1 MRGRLLWIVIVSL
14 CFLGLVGGAA
24 AQTSQGGLTGTITDP
39 SGASVPGAKL
49 TLTQKAT
56 NAQRVT
62 STNADGI
69 YRFDGVNLG
78 TYTLQ
83 VTAAGFG
90 SVDVTGIGISNA
102 VSNVNVKLKLASGA
116 QTVSVEA
123 GADILPTATAPV
135 RGGNFDTTPVVQLPV
150 PAADPINLMLL
161 LPGVQNA
168 STTQFSDGSNNYSV
182 NGERAR
188 SNNFMIDGVEN
199 NDISIAGPAFTITNQ
214 DALQEVAV
222 KTSNFSAEYGR
233 AGGAV
238 INEITKSGTNAFHG
252 TAYEVY
258 QGNALDATSND
269 DRLNGLAHPSRFVEN
284 TPSFTVGGP
293 VYIPGIYDGRNKT
306 FFFAA
311 GQWDRQFSTATKGV
325 LAPNVGPTGVGVLQ
339 ALAPQCANVALYLKA
354 LGGLTGNGL
363 SNQTISIAAPDAT
376 SACNGDPRTGQSVV
390 FSTAVR
396 SASQSS
402 IDANHQIRIDQ
413 IVSDKQ
419 TMSFRW
425 LYDGNTTGPS
435 FNNLPGFDRGFT
447 GNTLSA
453 LFSDTYVFG
462 PRWTNEFR
470 FNFGRINFNFPSLAP
485 DAFHADLP
493 NFAISGITGFGVA
506 TNIPQFRD
514 ANNWQFQDT
523 ISATYGRHTLRFGG
537 DFLRQ
542 TAKQAPPFNQRGSF
556 SYAASG
562 TAATGIT
569 SALANFIDD
578 FGGSNGQ
585 INRQF
590 GNAVYLPD
598 LFRQAYF
605 FEDEFKATSALT
617 LNLGLRYENFGQPA
631 NIFKIPAFTNYS
643 ATNFATPN
651 KVNPDN
657 NNFGPAV
664 GFAWAPQSFL
674 GWLGGNNQMVWRGG
688 FQVSYDAQ
696 FNNLL
701 SNIAGSSPNTLGG
714 LIVSPTIGRGT
725 AAFQSQLATIQA
737 TPPTAQS
744 PQTSLLDPNIR
755 NPYTERWS
763 LGFERQLARNTAFEL
778 SYVGTA
784 AHKLYQTLDV
794 NPIVNAATGARF
806 QPQVGQRTERCSCA
820 NSNYNAMQF
829 DFHHRYSPTMF
840 GSLLFD
846 ASYTWSHYID
856 DSSEVFATNSTPSS
870 FQSLPQVL
878 GFSPN
883 IDRGDSDNDR
893 RQRTVFD
900 AVWNLPGPTTGLLGR
915 VVGGWELAPVTQL
928 VTGAPYTITAGA
940 DRNGDGQSG
949 PDRPDIGNPN
959 APLDTRGILGTK
971 TCPTNLLEP
980 DTGACVSASAVRW
993 ISGAGTLL
1001 GLPNANTVGRNT
1013 LRTPFSWTQDL
1024 NLLKSVQLTEKTH
1037 LEYRVEVFNLFNREN
1052 FSTPVVAANNNNDA
1066 SVLNT
1071 PAPAPGSPIQFLNFG
1086 QTSAPGRTMR
1096 MGIKLLW

>member
-1 MRGRLLWIVIVSL
+1 MNGRALRLLAL
-14 CFLGLVGGAA
+14 LGLLLGLTVWGS

-39 SGASVPGAKL
+39 TGATVPGAKL
-49 TLTQKAT
+49 TLIQKDT

-62 STNADGI
+62 TSNGDGI
-69 YRFDGVNLG
+69 FRFDGVSLG
-78 TYTLQ
+78 NYSLQ
-83 VTAAGFG
+83 VTATGFTA
-90 SVDVTGIGISNA
+90 VQVTGINIANE
-102 VSNVNVKLKLASGA
+102 VTNLNVKLKLASGT

-123 GADILPTATAPV
+123 GAEVLPTQTAPV
-135 RGGNFDTTPVVQLPV
+135 RGGNFGTTPVVNLPV

-168 STTQFSDGSNNYSV
+168 ATTSFSDGSNNYSV

-199 NDISIAGPAFTITNQ
+199 NDISIAGPAFQITNQ

-238 INEITKSGTNAFHG
+238 VNEITKSGTNAFHG

-258 QGNALDATSND
+258 QGNVLNATSNAE
-269 DRLNGLAHPSRFVEN
+269 RLEGLKGPAKFVDN

-293 VYIPGIYDGRNKT
+293 VYIPGVYDGRNKT

-311 GQWDRQFSTATKGV
+311 GQWDRFFSTATRGV
-325 LAPNVGPTGVGVLQ
+325 TAPDPGAAGVGVLQ

-363 SNQTISIAAPDAT
+363 NDKTISIAAPDAA
-376 SACNGDPRTGQSVV
+376 SACNGNPRTGQSVV

-402 IDANHQIRIDQ
+402 LDENHQIRIDQ

-425 LYDGNTTGPS
+425 LYDNNSTGPS

-447 GNTLSA
+447 GDTLSA
-453 LFSDTYVFG
+453 LVSDTYVFG

-470 FNFGRINFNFPSLAP
+470 FNFGRIAFNFPSLAP
-485 DAFHADLP
+485 DAFHANLP
-493 NFAISGITGFGVA
+493 NFSISGITGFGVA
-506 TNIPQFRD
+506 TNIPQFRH

-542 TAKQAPPFNQRGSF
+542 TAEQAPPFNQRGSF
-556 SYAASG
+556 NYAASG
-562 TAATGIT
+562 TTT
-569 SALANFIDD
+569 ALANFIDD
-578 FGGSNGQ
+578 FGGSNGT

-590 GNAVYLPD
+590 GNAVYFPN

-605 FEDEFKATSALT
+605 FEDEYKMTPALT

-643 ATNFATPN
+643 ATNFTTPN
-651 KVNPDN
+651 KVKGDN

-674 GWLGGNNQMVWRGG
+674 GWLGGNSQMVWRGG

-714 LIVSPTIGRGT
+714 IISSPTTGRGL
-725 AAFQSQLATIQA
+725 AGFQGQLANIQA
-737 TPPTAQS
+737 TPATAQS
-744 PQTSLLDPNIR
+744 PQTNLLDSNLV

-763 LGFERQLARNTAFEL
+763 LGFERQLARNTSMEI

-806 QPQVGQRTERCSCA
+806 QPQVGPRTERCSCS

-829 DFHHRYSPTMF
+829 DFHHRYAPTAF
-840 GSLLFD
+840 GSVLFD

-856 DSSEVFATNSTPSS
+856 DSSEVFATGSTPSS

-878 GFSPN
+878 GFSPG

-900 AVWNLPGPTTGLLGR
+900 AVWNLPGPKQGLMGQVL
-915 VVGGWELAPVTQL
+915 GGWELAPVTQL
-928 VTGAPYTITAGA
+928 VTGLPYTLSAGA

-949 PDRPDIGNPN
+949 PDRPDIGNAL
-959 APLDTRGILGTK
+959 APLQTRGILGTK
-971 TCPTNLLEP
+971 ACPTNLLEP
-980 DTGACVSASAVRW
+980 DTGACVTAAQVHW

-1013 LRTPFSWTQDL
+1013 LRTPFSWFQDL
-1024 NLLKSVQLTEKTH
+1024 NVLKSVSLTEKAH

-1052 FSTPVVAANNNNDA
+1052 FTDTPVGEGISD
-1066 SVLNT
+1066 VLNT
-1071 PAPAPGSPIQFLNFG
+1071 PAQKPGAPIQFLNFG
-1086 QTSAPGRTMR
+1086 LLAAPGRTMR
-1096 MGIKLLW
+1096 MGLKLVW